1 MAEHHYDGIVNPETH
16 HEKSDVNVRA
26 LIWFVVI
33 FIAFAIVTHIFLWL
47 MFKYFAGLAR
57 GATNSPLTSLS
68 RSVDANVPP
77 VPRLQPF
84 QTRGTDGV
92 VMAPNASTPAVDMT
106 LMRAEQDKAL
116 TEPGWVDK
124 EKGIAR
130 IPIEDA
136 KRLVVQRGLPVV
148 TP

>member
-47 MFKYFAGLAR
+47 MFKFFADQAR

-68 RSVDANVPP
+68 RSADANVPP

-84 QTRGTDGV
+84 PTREANGV
-92 VMAPNASTPAVDMT
+92 IATPNVSTPPVDMT

-148 TP
+148 KP